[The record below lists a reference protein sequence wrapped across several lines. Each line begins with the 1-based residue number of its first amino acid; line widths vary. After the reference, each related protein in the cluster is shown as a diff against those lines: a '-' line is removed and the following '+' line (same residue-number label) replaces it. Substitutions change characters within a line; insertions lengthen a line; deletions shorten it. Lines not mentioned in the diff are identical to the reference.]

1 MLEVFHTD
9 VDGRPRDGRETKRLL
24 GRRGWLACVAFD
36 PVYVRGAFGEQA
48 ESQHGSGNGGGS
60 QASAPRWPPGPVAS
74 VAAAQSY
81 GGGSASSNGNRQSWG
96 ESSQATLTPSRA
108 AGMSMGA
115 VGEGGGRISLAFDFM
130 VQTELGVSSMGGGNS
145 ATVKYGPIV
154 VPSCDYGR

>member
-1 MLEVFHTD
+1 MLEVFTAD

-36 PVYVRGAFGEQA
+36 PVYVRGAFSEQA
-48 ESQHGSGNGGGS
+48 ESQYGSGGGS
-60 QASAPRWPPGPVAS
+60 QAGTPRWPPGPVAS

-81 GGGSASSNGNRQSWG
+81 GGGSASGSSNRHSWG
-96 ESSQATLTPSRA
+96 GSSQATLTPSRA
-108 AGMSMGA
+108 AGMSSVAGI
-115 VGEGGGRISLAFDFM
+115 VEGGGRISLAFDFM
-130 VQTELGVSSMGGGNS
+130 VQTEPGVSPLGGGG